1 MNQNITSIIPC
12 FNEENTIKQVVE
24 GVFKYSDTVIV
35 INDNSSDKSA
45 MILKELNDFFKDK
58 LIVLTNNKNMGIG
71 SSMKRGLLKAQEIE
85 SKIIIKIDG
94 DAQHIPEDI
103 PNFLAILNKENID
116 FVKGNR
122 FLSNQYLTSMPFI
135 KLVGNLIV
143 TNLQKIISGN
153 YAISDPNNGFLAFKS
168 HIFEMIDIN
177 KLKNDYFFE
186 NSLLINVCAHNYR
199 IREVGIKTIYS
210 EEKSSIPTFRAAL
223 KTLPTF
229 FKLLFLKNSIRARYN
244 LSINSLV
251 FFLFWPILL
260 VNLFLNSQNLWITLA
275 LMVFIYIL
283 IDLLNFTQTENNA
296 D

>member
-94 DAQHIPEDI
+94 DGQHIPEDI

-122 FLSNQYLTSMPFI
+122 FLLNQ
-135 KLVGNLIV
+135 
-143 TNLQKIISGN
+143 
-153 YAISDPNNGFLAFKS
+153 
-168 HIFEMIDIN
+168 
-177 KLKNDYFFE
+177 
-186 NSLLINVCAHNYR
+186 
-199 IREVGIKTIYS
+199 
-210 EEKSSIPTFRAAL
+210 
-223 KTLPTF
+223 
-229 FKLLFLKNSIRARYN
+229 
-244 LSINSLV
+244 
-251 FFLFWPILL
+251 
-260 VNLFLNSQNLWITLA
+260 
-275 LMVFIYIL
+275 
-283 IDLLNFTQTENNA
+283 
-296 D
+296 